1 MIMSQKKMDIGIG
14 ISLGVLAI
22 GLSCIIGAG
31 MFTIISNRA
40 MAQME
45 TCPYGYYLAT
55 NNLCYQYPQ
64 QQANNS
70 TTAADPDLIHIC
82 KINRDM
88 IAVDKGLGVND
99 SQLLPLVNLYNDV
112 CGTLTGVK

>member
-1 MIMSQKKMDIGIG
+1 LISDYELINLGITLWV
-14 ISLGVLAI
+14 LGSVLVLGLVLAI
-22 GLSCIIGAG
+22 SKATG
-31 MFTIISNRA
+31 
-40 MAQME
+40 QME

-64 QQANNS
+64 QQAPITNNS
-70 TTAADPDLIHIC
+70 APTAIDQDLIHIC